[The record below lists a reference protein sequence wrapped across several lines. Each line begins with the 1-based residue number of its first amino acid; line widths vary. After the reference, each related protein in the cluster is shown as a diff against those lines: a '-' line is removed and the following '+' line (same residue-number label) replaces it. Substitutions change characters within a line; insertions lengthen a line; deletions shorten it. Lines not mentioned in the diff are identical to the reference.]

1 MIPDHIR
8 ANFQTLMRAAENG
21 DLALDKSART
31 PKPARRV
38 TSYAPSAATAA
49 NTSSRPSAI
58 WRRRIPTRLT
68 GRQSESGPG

>member
-8 ANFQTLMRAAENG
+8 ANFQTLVRAAENG

-31 PKPARRV
+31 LNPARRV
-38 TSYAPSAATAA
+38 TSYAPSAAMAA

-58 WRRRIPTRLT
+58 CRRLILSRRT
-68 GRQSESGPG
+68 GRQSESRPG